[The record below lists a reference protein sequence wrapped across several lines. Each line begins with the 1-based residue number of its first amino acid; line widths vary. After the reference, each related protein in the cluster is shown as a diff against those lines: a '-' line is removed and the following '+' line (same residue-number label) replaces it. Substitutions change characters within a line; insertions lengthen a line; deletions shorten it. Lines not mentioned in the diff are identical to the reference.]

1 MDKLWL
7 QRMEWMAKPAGIEKL
22 AQSHVLIVGL
32 GGVGGYVAEM
42 LCRAGIGELSLVD
55 GDVVH
60 STNRNRQ
67 LAALV
72 STEGKLKTEVIAQ
85 RLLEINPEIKLHLIP
100 EFLRDEAMVSL
111 LESKRFDYVVD
122 AIDTLSP
129 KVYLL
134 FLSLKN
140 NLKVVS
146 SMGSGGRW
154 DPTAVKIAD
163 ISRSNHCALAR
174 TVRKRLHKM
183 GVFSGVE
190 VVYSAEI
197 VNNDCIVLVDELN
210 KKSNVGTISYM
221 PAVFGC
227 ACASVV
233 IRGLLAET
241 GSELKEM

>member
-1 MDKLWL
+1 MDKRWL
-7 QRMEWMAKPAGIEKL
+7 QRMEWMAKSAGIEKL
-22 AQSHVLIVGL
+22 AESHVLIVGL

-60 STNRNRQ
+60 DSNRNRQ

-72 STEGKLKTEVIAQ
+72 STEGRLKTEVVAQ
-85 RLLEINPEIKLHLIP
+85 RLLEINPEVKLNLIS
-100 EFLRDEAMVSL
+100 EFLRDEAMVKL
-111 LESKRFDYVVD
+111 LETKRFDYVVD

-129 KVYLL
+129 KVFLL
-134 FLSLKN
+134 YLSLKN

-163 ISRSNHCALAR
+163 ISKSNHCALAR

-183 GVFSGVE
+183 GVYTGVE

-197 VNNDCIVLVDELN
+197 VSSDSIVLVDELN

-233 IRGLLAET
+233 IRGLLAENRA
-241 GSELKEM
+241 ELKDV